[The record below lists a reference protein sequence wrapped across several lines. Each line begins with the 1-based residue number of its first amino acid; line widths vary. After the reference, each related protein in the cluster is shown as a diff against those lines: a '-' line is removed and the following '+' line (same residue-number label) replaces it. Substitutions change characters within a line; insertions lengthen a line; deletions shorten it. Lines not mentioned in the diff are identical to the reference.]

1 MNIQKYPLIFVFL
14 TFCISRIMNAKKIS
28 KFEREVKSNGNT
40 LLPHTFFFFF
50 HQFFPMNTQKDSLP
64 FFYAFSVFLEVMN
77 AKKSPNERYF
87 LGFLWKFPD
96 FGHYFRE
103 TPNFREHQILA
114 CTKLL
119 RVILHQ
125 IIATPLPNAIIWNAR

>member
-1 MNIQKYPLIFVFL
+1 MNIQKYPLIFVFM
-14 TFCISRIMNAKKIS
+14 TFCISRIMNAKKKLEI
-28 KFEREVKSNGNT
+28 REGSQEQWK
-40 LLPHTFFFFF
+40 HTSTPQIFFSF

-87 LGFLWKFPD
+87 LGFSWKFPD

-119 RVILHQ
+119 RVFLHQ